1 MRSAPVWPAKS
12 AAAGGPVCADAGTLC
27 AHEPKSA
34 NKQASRRTSKR
45 ANKSVSPCI
54 DAMGFGRDAVG
65 FCLGELTRH
74 RSTRQDRWALAAASG
89 SASQACPTK
98 DCKVLADPGSTTC
111 YRVPKNLGENAMDTR
126 HRTPAILAGIVVAF
140 ALGGAGARAED
151 RYPSKPIR
159 MIVSFS
165 AGGPTDTVA
174 RVMGAKMGDLLGQQ
188 FVVENR
194 VGAGGNI
201 GADQVAKAPP
211 DGYTLLM
218 ATVSTHAI
226 NPGLYRNMP
235 YDPVRDFAPIA
246 QIGVT
251 PTLLGVNP
259 SLPATDVKSLIA
271 LVKNNPGKFTYG
283 SSGLGS
289 ILHLCG
295 EQFKA
300 LAGGLAIVHV
310 PYRGSAPMM
319 SDLVGGQIS
328 MAFDATPTA
337 MPQAKAGAIRAIGAG
352 MATRMRAMPELPT
365 LQEQGLKGFECYT
378 WNAILAPAGTPQAIV
393 ERLSESI
400 STALADPAILH
411 RLEEAGVDPTPG
423 STPQKATAFVKAEL
437 AKWGPIIKASGA
449 HID

>member
-1 MRSAPVWPAKS
+1 MNTTIQRLLLFGALMF
-12 AAAGGPVCADAGTLC
+12 AGGLP
-27 AHEPKSA
+27 
-34 NKQASRRTSKR
+34 
-45 ANKSVSPCI
+45 
-54 DAMGFGRDAVG
+54 
-65 FCLGELTRH
+65 
-74 RSTRQDRWALAAASG
+74 
-89 SASQACPTK
+89 
-98 DCKVLADPGSTTC
+98 
-111 YRVPKNLGENAMDTR
+111 
-126 HRTPAILAGIVVAF
+126 LAGAK
-140 ALGGAGARAED
+140 AED
-151 RYPSKPIR
+151 NYPSKPVRI
-159 MIVSFS
+159 IVSFS
-165 AGGPTDTVA
+165 AGGPTDIVA

-201 GADQVAKAPP
+201 GADQVAKSPS

-235 YDPVRDFAPIA
+235 YDPVRDFAPVS

-251 PTLLGVNP
+251 PTLLGVHP
-259 SLPATDVKSLIA
+259 SLPATDAKSLVA
-271 LVKNNPGKFTYG
+271 LVKQNPGKYTYG

-300 LAGGLAIVHV
+300 LAGGINIVHV

-337 MPQAKAGAIRAIGAG
+337 MPQAKVGAIRAIGAG
-352 MATRMRAMPELPT
+352 MAKRMRAMPELPT

-378 WNAILAPAGTPQAIV
+378 WNAILAPAGTPQGIV
-393 ERLSESI
+393 DRLSEAI
-400 STALADPAILH
+400 NTALADPAVLR
-411 RLEEAGVDPTPG
+411 RLEEAGIDPTPE
-423 STPQKATAFVKAEL
+423 STPEKATAFVKAEL